1 MFTKPKAGEQ
11 QELTILLCFPASSVP
26 GGVSVAMNHLIMASC
41 LQIKIAPCSISTMD
55 SGNAS
60 SL

>member
-1 MFTKPKAGEQ
+1 MFKKPKADEQ

-26 GGVSVAMNHLIMASC
+26 GGVSVAMNHLMASC
-41 LQIKIAPCSISTMD
+41 LQIKISPCSISTMD